1 MVTGT
6 RRRHLHP
13 TPRAPLTPGRRP
25 SNETPHL
32 PWGGALR
39 PADALGLQWLAG
51 NRATEQ
57 LIRRATADGSHRD
70 AVPGDTSAQR
80 APSTDPTTAATT
92 DEQAL
97 VRQWHAEGGATENQ
111 LTDRV
116 YFRRHPEAAATRLT
130 PGSPAAAE
138 WLDIRRTV
146 VRPALT
152 SAPPAVTAP
161 APTGPA
167 PATDPAAPALATDPG
182 AGDPIR
188 AALAAGKDLFELAH
202 QVGGPM
208 IDAVA
213 DFLGVGPE
221 AVQNADRQQPEVVVD
236 VPTEAPAPAHERGDA
251 FKNQRDNKSAHVE
264 AGVSCSPTSF
274 TMALIDLHG
283 GDEETVRARALE
295 LIKERGGNT
304 KYTQT
309 EELIIELLQIVDWK
323 KATAERPAYFWE
335 PEGWPAWA
343 EKTYGGRY
351 YKDPN
356 AQQYVASLFP
366 KTGGS
371 AAETYAGFYTHAQ
384 WEPVIKALAAGA
396 VATAQGGF
404 TSSGHVVD
412 IVDAGDAGV
421 TINDPYGLWLKGT
434 SYQIKNGEK
443 APVLGAPDRATLE
456 RRATTN
462 PELVSLYERSS
473 SGRTADGIDAWGRR
487 NFYSWDDVQ
496 AVKLGKWISVLRAG

>member
-1 MVTGT
+1 MITGT
-6 RRRHLHP
+6 RRRHVHAM
-13 TPRAPLTPGRRP
+13 PRAPIASARRSPPGVLRA
-25 SNETPHL
+25 
-32 PWGGALR
+32 PWGGELR
-39 PADALGLQWLAG
+39 PADALRLQRLAG
-51 NRATEQ
+51 NRATGQ
-57 LIRRATADGSHRD
+57 LIRRTESERSHRD
-70 AVPGDTSAQR
+70 AAPVDIPTQR
-80 APSTDPTTAATT
+80 ASAVDTPVGPAGG

-97 VRQWHAEGGATENQ
+97 VRQWHAESGATENQ

-116 YFRRHPEAAATRLT
+116 YFRRHPGAEGTRLA
-130 PGSPAAAE
+130 PGSPAATE
-138 WLDIRRTV
+138 WLDIRQTV

-152 SAPPAVTAP
+152 SAPVDPTSP
-161 APTGPA
+161 APTSTPA
-167 PATDPAAPALATDPG
+167 PATEPATA
-182 AGDPIR
+182 DPIQD
-188 AALAAGKDLFELAH
+188 AVNAGKDLLELAH
-202 QVGGPM
+202 QVGGSM

-221 AVQNADRQQPEVVVD
+221 TVQNADRQQPEVIVD
-236 VPTEAPAPAHERGDA
+236 VPPEAPAPAHERGDA
-251 FKNQRDNKSAHVE
+251 FKNQRDNESAHVE

-283 GDEETVRARALE
+283 GDEETVRARAIE

-309 EELIIELLQIVDWK
+309 EELIIELLQVVDWK
-323 KATAERPAYFWE
+323 KATTEKPAYFWE
-335 PEGWPAWA
+335 PAGWAAWA

-366 KTGGS
+366 KTGGA
-371 AAETYAGFYTHAQ
+371 AAETYAGAYTHEQ
-384 WEPVIKALAAGA
+384 WAPVIKALADGA

-412 IVDAGDAGV
+412 VVDATDAGV

-443 APVLGAPDRATLE
+443 APTLGATDRATLE

-462 PELVSLYERSS
+462 PELLAMYERSS
-473 SGRTADGIDAWGRR
+473 SGQATDGIDSWGRR

-496 AVKLGKWISVLRAG
+496 TVKLGKWISVLRAG

>member
-13 TPRAPLTPGRRP
+13 TPRAPLTPRRGP
-25 SNETPHL
+25 SNETPRL
-32 PWGGALR
+32 PWSGALR
-39 PADALGLQWLAG
+39 PADALALQRLAG

-57 LIRRATADGSHRD
+57 LIRRTAGDRSRRD
-70 AVPGDTSAQR
+70 AAPDDTCAQR
-80 APSTDPTTAATT
+80 APSTDTTAAPTT

-97 VRQWHAEGGATENQ
+97 VRQWHTEGAATENQ

-116 YFRRHPEAAATRLT
+116 YFHRHPEAEGTTLT

-138 WLDIRRTV
+138 WLDIRRTI

-152 SAPPAVTAP
+152 STPPSAAGPAP
-161 APTGPA
+161 AGPAPADAPA
-167 PATDPAAPALATDPG
+167 PATDPL

-188 AALAAGKDLFELAH
+188 AALDAGKDLFELAH
-202 QVGGPM
+202 QVGGSM

-213 DFLGVGPE
+213 GFLGVGPE

-236 VPTEAPAPAHERGDA
+236 VPAEAPAPAHERGDA

-309 EELIIELLQIVDWK
+309 EELVIELLQIVDWK
-323 KATAERPAYFWE
+323 KATAEKPAYFWE
-335 PEGWPAWA
+335 PEGWSAWA
-343 EKTYGGRY
+343 EKAYGGRY

-371 AAETYAGFYTHAQ
+371 AAETYAGFYTRAQ

-443 APVLGAPDRATLE
+443 APVLGATDRTTLE

-462 PELVSLYERSS
+462 PELVSMYERSS
-473 SGRTADGIDAWGRR
+473 SGRPTDGIDAWGRR

-496 AVKLGKWISVLRAG
+496 TVKLGKWISVLRAG

>member
-1 MVTGT
+1 MVSGT
-6 RRRHLHP
+6 RRRQVHPTTRPPVEPARRSPAAAPRMPWGGSLHP
-13 TPRAPLTPGRRP
+13 T
-25 SNETPHL
+25 
-32 PWGGALR
+32 
-39 PADALGLQWLAG
+39 DALGMQRLAG
-51 NRATEQ
+51 NRATAQ
-57 LIRRATADGSHRD
+57 LIGRTADDHPRRDTAPVDTITQRVAAVDATAR
-70 AVPGDTSAQR
+70 
-80 APSTDPTTAATT
+80 TTAG

-97 VRQWHAEGGATENQ
+97 VRQWHAESGQTENQ

-116 YFRRHPEAAATRLT
+116 YFHRHPEAQGTRLA

-138 WLDIRRTV
+138 WLDIRQTV

-152 SAPPAVTAP
+152 SAPATPTGQAP
-161 APTGPA
+161 AGHQA
-167 PATDPAAPALATDPG
+167 PATEPATA
-182 AGDPIR
+182 DPIQ
-188 AALAAGKDLFELAH
+188 AALTAGKDLFEFAH
-202 QVGGPM
+202 QVGGSM

-213 DFLGVGPE
+213 GFLGVGPE
-221 AVQNADRQQPEVVVD
+221 TVQSADRQQPEVVVD
-236 VPTEAPAPAHERGDA
+236 VPPEAPATTHQRGDA
-251 FKNQRDNKSAHVE
+251 FKNQRDNESAHVE

-283 GDEETVRARALE
+283 GDEETVRLRATE

-309 EELIIELLQIVDWK
+309 EELIIELLQVVDWT
-323 KATAERPAYFWE
+323 KATAEKPAYFWE
-335 PEGWPAWA
+335 PQGWAAWA
-343 EKTYGGRY
+343 AKTYGGRY

-371 AAETYAGFYTHAQ
+371 SAETYAGAYTHEQ
-384 WEPVIKALAAGA
+384 WAPVIKALAGGA

-412 IVDAGDAGV
+412 IVDATDAGV

-443 APVLGAPDRATLE
+443 APVLGASDRTTLE

-462 PELVSLYERSS
+462 PELLAMYERST
-473 SGRTADGIDAWGRR
+473 GGQAADGIDAWGRR